1 MGKGG
6 DWIVPRPSRHWRVP
20 MILIGLGANLP
31 SAGYGAPRATLEA
44 ALRRCAE
51 SGLKIARSSPWYRSA
66 PVPVSDQ
73 PWYVNGVAVVE
84 TNLTPL
90 SLLSVLH
97 DIERMFGRVRRVCNE
112 SRELDLDLLAYE
124 DLVVESTGDAELDLP
139 HPRLHDRAFV
149 LYPLRDVAPL
159 WRHPVSHRSV
169 DELIAGLAGAQTIE
183 RLAES
188 EESI

>member
-6 DWIVPRPSRHWRVP
+6 DWIVPRPSRHWRVQ

-31 SAGYGAPRATLEA
+31 SAGYGAPHATLEA

-84 TNLTPL
+84 TDLAPL

-97 DIERMFGRVRRVCNE
+97 DIEHAFGRIRRVRNE

-124 DLVVESTGDAELDLP
+124 DLIVEPAGDAELVLP

-149 LYPLRDVAPL
+149 LYPLRDVAPD
-159 WRHPVSHRSV
+159 WRHPASRRSV
-169 DELIAGLAGAQTIE
+169 DELIAGLAGDQTIE

>member
-1 MGKGG
+1 
-6 DWIVPRPSRHWRVP
+6 

-44 ALRRCAE
+44 VLRRCAE
-51 SGLKIARSSPWYRSA
+51 SGLKIAHSSPWYRSA
-66 PVPVSDQ
+66 PVPISDQ

-84 TNLTPL
+84 TNLTPF

-97 DIERMFGRVRRVCNE
+97 DIERTFGRVRRVRNE
-112 SRELDLDLLAYE
+112 PRELDLDLLAYE
-124 DLVVESTGDAELDLP
+124 DVVVESAGDEELVLP

-159 WRHPVSHRSV
+159 WRHPVSNRSV
-169 DELIAGLAGAQTIE
+169 DELIAGLVGNQTIE
-183 RLAES
+183 FVAES
-188 EESI
+188 EELI

>member
-1 MGKGG
+1 
-6 DWIVPRPSRHWRVP
+6 
-20 MILIGLGANLP
+20 MILIGHGANLL
-31 SAGYGAPRATLEA
+31 SERYGAPRATLEA
-44 ALRRCAE
+44 ALRRCAD

-90 SLLSVLH
+90 DLLSVLH
-97 DIERMFGRVRRVCNE
+97 DIERAFGRVRRVRNE

-124 DLVVESTGDAELDLP
+124 DLVVEPTGDAKLVLP

-159 WRHPVSHRSV
+159 WRHPVSDRSV
-169 DELIAGLAGAQTIE
+169 NELIARLAGDQTVE

-188 EESI
+188 GESI